1 MHIGRRTSV
10 YRRQIIL
17 GNGLAGRTFHRAALH
32 YLRARPQC
40 RAHFTAMS
48 EPRQGAFHLTNT
60 LTRKKEEFVPL
71 NPPHVGLYVCGPTVY
86 SDVHLGNVRSFL
98 TFDVLYR
105 WLSNLGY
112 KVRYVRNITDVGH
125 LVGDVDEGEDK
136 IAKRARLEQLE
147 PMEIVQKYT
156 NGFHDVMRMF
166 NILPP
171 SIEPTATGH
180 LIEQIEM
187 VKRIIASGYGYEA
200 NGSVYFDVPRYA
212 EKHPYGELSGRKI
225 DELITNTRDTEGM
238 DEKRSPLDFAIWKR
252 AEAQHLMKWPSPWG
266 EGFPGW
272 HLECS
277 AMSTKYLG
285 HTFDIHGGGMDLKF
299 PHHECEIAQSV
310 AADGKPPVR
319 YWMHG
324 NMLTVN
330 GRKMAK
336 SEGNGFTPEE
346 LISGN
351 HKLLERGYSA
361 MTVRFFMLQCHY
373 ASTLDFS
380 NAAMQAAEKG
390 LERLM
395 AAVDVLEKLKPGS
408 HDDADIAALEQR
420 CHAAMNDDLNTPVMI
435 AELFEGVRIIN
446 SAHDGKLSLT
456 AASIERLRGLHNT
469 MVFQVLGMRREDAA
483 KGDDSALD
491 GLVQEFIRQ
500 RAAAKARKDFAES
513 DRIRDHLAALGIVL
527 KDTKEGT
534 TWERA

>member
-1 MHIGRRTSV
+1 MSD
-10 YRRQIIL
+10 
-17 GNGLAGRTFHRAALH
+17 
-32 YLRARPQC
+32 LRKLP
-40 RAHFTAMS
+40 
-48 EPRQGAFHLTNT
+48 FHLTNT
-60 LTRKKEEFVPL
+60 LTRRKEEFVPSA
-71 NPPHVGLYVCGPTVY
+71 PPHVGLYVCGPTVY

-105 WLSNLGY
+105 WLKHLGY

-147 PMEIVQKYT
+147 PMEVVQKYT
-156 NGFHDVMRMF
+156 NGFHAVMRMF
-166 NILPP
+166 NILDP

-180 LIEQIEM
+180 LIEQIGM
-187 VKRIIASGYGYEA
+187 VERILDKGYAYEV
-200 NGSVYFDVPRYA
+200 NGSVYFDVPKYA
-212 EKHPYGELSGRKI
+212 AEHEYGTLSGRRI
-225 DELITNTRDTEGM
+225 EELQANTRGTEGQ
-238 DEKRSPLDFAIWKR
+238 DEKRSPLDFALWKR
-252 AEAQHLMKWPSPWG
+252 AEKGHLMHWPSPWG

-277 AMSTKYLG
+277 VMSTKYLG
-285 HTFDIHGGGMDLKF
+285 LTFDIHGGGMDLKF

-310 AADGKPPVR
+310 AADGQAPVR

-346 LISGN
+346 LLTGN
-351 HKLLERGYSA
+351 HKLLEKGYSA

-380 NAAMQAAEKG
+380 NEALQAAERG

-395 AAVDVLEKLKPGS
+395 AAVDTLEKLKPGTN
-408 HDDADIAALEQR
+408 DEADIPALEQR
-420 CHAAMNDDLNTPVMI
+420 CYDAMNDDLNTPVMI
-435 AELFEGVRIIN
+435 AELFEAVRIIN
-446 SAHDGKLSLT
+446 SVNDSKLSVSEGSL
-456 AASIERLRGLHNT
+456 ERLRELMRT
-469 MVFQVLGMRREDAA
+469 MVFDVLGLVREQDAGDDQVLDA
-483 KGDDSALD
+483 
-491 GLVQEFIRQ
+491 LVKEFIQ
-500 RAAAKARKDFAES
+500 LRAEAKARRDFAAS
-513 DRIRDHLAALGIVL
+513 DAIRDKLAAAGILL

>member
-1 MHIGRRTSV
+1 
-10 YRRQIIL
+10 
-17 GNGLAGRTFHRAALH
+17 
-32 YLRARPQC
+32 
-40 RAHFTAMS
+40 MS
-48 EPRQGAFHLTNT
+48 DAKKGPFFLTNT
-60 LTRKKEEFVPL
+60 LSRRKEEFVPL
-71 NPPHVGLYVCGPTVY
+71 RPPHVGLYVCGPTVY

-105 WLSNLGY
+105 WLTFIGY
-112 KVRYVRNITDVGH
+112 TVRYVRNITDVGH

-156 NGFHDVMRMF
+156 NGFHDVMRLF

-187 VKRIIASGYGYEA
+187 VKRIIGSGYGYEA
-200 NGSVYFDVPRYA
+200 NGSVYFDVPRFA
-212 EKHPYGELSGRKI
+212 EKHAYGELSGRRI
-225 DELITNTRDTEGM
+225 DELLANTRDTEGM
-238 DEKRSPLDFAIWKR
+238 EEKRSPLDFAIWKK
-252 AEAQHLMKWPSPWG
+252 AEPSHLMKWPSPWG

-285 HTFDIHGGGMDLKF
+285 RTFDIHGGGMDLKF

-310 AADGKPPVR
+310 AADGEAPVR

-346 LISGN
+346 LLTGN
-351 HKLLERGYSA
+351 HKLLEKGYSA

-380 NAAMQAAEKG
+380 NAAMQASEKG
-390 LERLM
+390 LDRLVKAM
-395 AAVDVLEKLKPGS
+395 ALLPKLKAAEA
-408 HDDADIAALEQR
+408 DEADIDALERR

-435 AELFEGVRIIN
+435 AELFEAVRIIN
-446 SAHDGKLSLT
+446 SVHDGKLKLT
-456 AASIERLRGLHNT
+456 EASIGKLRT
-469 MVFQVLGMRREDAA
+469 MMRVLVRDVLGIREEVADA
-483 KGDDSALD
+483 KGDDHALD
-491 GLVQEFIRQ
+491 ALVQEFIRL
-500 RAAAKARKDFAES
+500 RAEAKARKDFATG
-513 DRIRDHLAALGIVL
+513 DAIRDRLAAIGIVL

>member
-1 MHIGRRTSV
+1 MAELKRGPFWI
-10 YRRQIIL
+10 
-17 GNGLAGRTFHRAALH
+17 
-32 YLRARPQC
+32 
-40 RAHFTAMS
+40 
-48 EPRQGAFHLTNT
+48 TNT
-60 LTRKKEEFVPL
+60 LTRKKEEFEPL
-71 NPPHVGLYVCGPTVY
+71 RPPHVGLYVCGPTVY

-105 WLSNLGY
+105 WLTHLGY

-125 LVGDVDEGEDK
+125 LVDDIDAGEDK

-156 NGFHDVMRMF
+156 NGFHDVMRLF
-166 NILPP
+166 NLLSP

-187 VKRIIASGYGYEA
+187 VKRIMANGYAYES
-200 NGSVYFDVPRYA
+200 NGSVYFDVPKFA
-212 EKHPYGELSGRKI
+212 AAHPYGELSGRKI
-225 DELITNTRDTEGM
+225 EDQLANTRDTEGM
-238 DEKRSPLDFAIWKR
+238 EDKRSPLDFAIWKK
-252 AEAQHLMKWPSPWG
+252 AEPMHLMKWPSPWG

-285 HTFDIHGGGMDLKF
+285 QTFDIHGGGMDLKF

-310 AADGKPPVR
+310 AADGIAPVR

-346 LISGN
+346 LLTGN
-351 HKLLERGYSA
+351 HKLLEKGYSA

-380 NAAMQAAEKG
+380 NAALRAAEKG

-395 AAVDVLEKLKPGS
+395 TAMSTLEKLQGITTELRS
-408 HDDADIAALEQR
+408 GVDVQGLSER
-420 CHAAMNDDLNTPVMI
+420 CYAAMNDDLNTPVLI
-435 AELFEGVRIIN
+435 AELFEGVRMIN
-446 SAHDGKLSLT
+446 SANDGKLALGQPDVDTLKELFRS
-456 AASIERLRGLHNT
+456 
-469 MVFQVLGMRREDAA
+469 MVFDVLGLKVENIA
-483 KGDDSALD
+483 KDDGALD
-491 GLVQEFIRQ
+491 GLVGEFIRM
-500 RAAAKARKDFAES
+500 RAEAKARKDFAAS
-513 DRIRDHLAALGIVL
+513 DRVRDQLARLGIVL

>member
-1 MHIGRRTSV
+1 MSD
-10 YRRQIIL
+10 
-17 GNGLAGRTFHRAALH
+17 
-32 YLRARPQC
+32 LRKLP
-40 RAHFTAMS
+40 
-48 EPRQGAFHLTNT
+48 FHLTNT
-60 LTRKKEEFVPL
+60 LTRRKEEFVPSA
-71 NPPHVGLYVCGPTVY
+71 PPHVGLYVCGPTVY

-105 WLSNLGY
+105 WLRHLGY

-147 PMEIVQKYT
+147 PMEVVQKYT
-156 NGFHDVMRMF
+156 NGFHAVMRMF
-166 NILPP
+166 NILDP

-180 LIEQIEM
+180 LIEQIGM
-187 VKRIIASGYGYEA
+187 VERILDKGYAYEV
-200 NGSVYFDVPRYA
+200 NGSVYFDVPKYA
-212 EKHPYGELSGRKI
+212 AEHEYGTLSGRRI
-225 DELITNTRDTEGM
+225 EELQANTRGTEGQ
-238 DEKRSPLDFAIWKR
+238 DEKRSPLDFALWKR
-252 AEAQHLMKWPSPWG
+252 AEKGHLMHWPSPWG

-277 AMSTKYLG
+277 VMSTKYLG
-285 HTFDIHGGGMDLKF
+285 LTFDIHGGGMDLKF

-310 AADGKPPVR
+310 AADGQAPVR

-336 SEGNGFTPEE
+336 SEGNGFTPQE
-346 LISGN
+346 LISGD

-380 NAAMQAAEKG
+380 NEALQAAERG

-395 AAVDVLEKLKPGS
+395 AAVDTLEKLKPGTN
-408 HDDADIAALEQR
+408 DEADIPALEQR
-420 CHAAMNDDLNTPVMI
+420 CYDAMNDDLNTPVMI
-435 AELFEGVRIIN
+435 AELFEAVRIIN
-446 SAHDGKLSLT
+446 SVNDSKLSVSEGSL
-456 AASIERLRGLHNT
+456 ERLRELMRT
-469 MVFQVLGMRREDAA
+469 MVFDVLGLVREQDAGDDQVLDA
-483 KGDDSALD
+483 
-491 GLVQEFIRQ
+491 LVKEFIQ
-500 RAAAKARKDFAES
+500 LRAEAKARRDFAAS
-513 DRIRDHLAALGIVL
+513 DAIRDKLAAAGILL

-534 TWERA
+534 TWQRA

>member
-1 MHIGRRTSV
+1 
-10 YRRQIIL
+10 
-17 GNGLAGRTFHRAALH
+17 
-32 YLRARPQC
+32 
-40 RAHFTAMS
+40 MS
-48 EPRQGAFHLTNT
+48 ETKKGPLFLTNT

-86 SDVHLGNVRSFL
+86 SDVHLGNVRSFT

-105 WLSNLGY
+105 WLTHLGY

-125 LVGDVDEGEDK
+125 LVDDVDAGEDK

-156 NGFHDVMRMF
+156 NGFHDVMRLF
-166 NILPP
+166 NLKNP
-171 SIEPTATGH
+171 SIEPTATAH
-180 LIEQIEM
+180 LIEQIGM
-187 VKRIIASGYGYEA
+187 VGRILRNGYAYEA
-200 NGSVYFDVPRYA
+200 NGSVYFDVPKYA
-212 EKHPYGELSGRKI
+212 EKFAYGELSGRKI
-225 DELITNTRDTEGM
+225 DELLTNTRDTEGM
-238 DEKRSPLDFAIWKR
+238 EEKRSPLDFAIWKK
-252 AEAQHLMKWPSPWG
+252 ADTHHLMKWPSPWG

-285 HTFDIHGGGMDLKF
+285 QTFDIHGGGMDLKF

-310 AADGKPPVR
+310 AADGIAPVR

-346 LISGN
+346 LLTGN
-351 HKLLERGYSA
+351 HKLLEKGYSA

-380 NAAMQAAEKG
+380 NEAMQASERG
-390 LERLM
+390 LERM
-395 AAVDVLEKLKPGS
+395 MKAVELLDKLKPGAQ
-408 HDDADIAALEQR
+408 DDADIAALEQR
-420 CHAAMNDDLNTPVMI
+420 CYTAMNDDLNTPVMI

-446 SAHDGKLSLT
+446 SVNDGKVALT
-456 AASIERLRGLHNT
+456 AAGIARLMALFDA
-469 MVFQVLGMRREDAA
+469 MIFEVLGLRNDGDASST
-483 KGDDSALD
+483 KGDSALD
-491 GLVQEFIRQ
+491 GLIGEFIRM
-500 RAAAKARKDFAES
+500 RAEAKAKKDFAAS
-513 DRIRDHLAALGIVL
+513 DAIRDKLVALGIVL
-527 KDTKEGT
+527 KDGKEGT

>member
-1 MHIGRRTSV
+1 
-10 YRRQIIL
+10 
-17 GNGLAGRTFHRAALH
+17 
-32 YLRARPQC
+32 
-40 RAHFTAMS
+40 MS
-48 EPRQGAFHLTNT
+48 DLLKGPFHLTNT

-71 NPPHVGLYVCGPTVY
+71 RPPHVGLYVCGPTVY

-105 WLSNLGY
+105 WLTHLGY

-156 NGFHDVMRMF
+156 NGFHDVMRLF

-180 LIEQIEM
+180 LIEQIGM
-187 VKRIIASGYGYEA
+187 VERIVESGYGYEA
-200 NGSVYFDVPRYA
+200 NGSVYFDVPKFA
-212 EKHPYGELSGRKI
+212 EKHAYGELSGRRI
-225 DELITNTRDTEGM
+225 DELMSNTRDTEGQ
-238 DEKRSPLDFAIWKR
+238 DEKRSPLDFAIWKK
-252 AEAQHLMKWPSPWG
+252 AEPQHLMKWPSPWG

-285 HTFDIHGGGMDLKF
+285 LTFDIHGGGMDLKF

-310 AADGKPPVR
+310 AADGVAPVR

-346 LISGN
+346 LLTGN
-351 HKLLERGYSA
+351 HKLLEQGYSA

-395 AAVDVLEKLKPGS
+395 AAVVTLHKLKPGAT
-408 HDDADIAALEQR
+408 DGADVEALTGR
-420 CHAAMNDDLNTPVMI
+420 CYAAMNDDLNTPVMI

-446 SAHDGKLSLT
+446 SVHDGKLELT
-456 AASIERLRGLHNT
+456 AAGIDSLKGLYQS
-469 MVFQVLGMRREDAA
+469 MVFEVLGLKEEASSA
-483 KGDDSALD
+483 SDDSAMD
-491 GLVQEFIRQ
+491 GLVQEFIRM
-500 RAAAKARKDFAES
+500 RAEAKARKDFASS
-513 DRIRDHLAALGIVL
+513 DAIRDKLLALGIVL
-527 KDTKEGT
+527 KDTKEWT

>member
-1 MHIGRRTSV
+1 MANAQDHPL
-10 YRRQIIL
+10 Q
-17 GNGLAGRTFHRAALH
+17 
-32 YLRARPQC
+32 
-40 RAHFTAMS
+40 
-48 EPRQGAFHLTNT
+48 LTNT
-60 LTRKKEEFVPL
+60 LTRKKENFIPL

-98 TFDVLYR
+98 TFDILFR
-105 WLSNLGY
+105 WLTYLGY
-112 KVRYVRNITDVGH
+112 TVRYVRNITDVGH
-125 LVGDVDEGEDK
+125 LVDDIDEGEDK
-136 IAKRARLEQLE
+136 IAKRARMEQLE

-156 NGFHDVMRMF
+156 NGFHDVMRLF

-200 NGSVYFDVPRYA
+200 NGSVYFDVPGFA
-212 EKHPYGELSGRKI
+212 EEHEYGKLSGRKI
-225 DELITNTRDTEGM
+225 DELLANTRDTEGM
-238 DEKRSPLDFAIWKR
+238 EEKRSPLDFAIWKR

-285 HTFDIHGGGMDLKF
+285 LTFDIHGGGMDLKF

-310 AADGKPPVR
+310 AADGKAPVR

-346 LISGN
+346 LLTGN
-351 HKLLERGYSA
+351 HKLLEKGYSA

-373 ASTLDFS
+373 SSTLDFS
-380 NAAMQAAEKG
+380 NAAMQASEKG

-395 AAVDVLEKLKPGS
+395 SGMANLSKLKAGATDDVDV
-408 HDDADIAALEQR
+408 AALEQR
-420 CHAAMNDDLNTPVMI
+420 CYTAMNDDLNTPVMI
-435 AELFEGVRIIN
+435 AELFEGARIIN
-446 SAHDGKLSLT
+446 SVRDGK
-456 AASIERLRGLHNT
+456 
-469 MVFQVLGMRREDAA
+469 QVLTQPGIDRLKQLMEQMVHDVLGLQQEQVVG
-483 KGDDSALD
+483 GDDNALE
-491 GLVQEFIRQ
+491 GLVQEFIRM
-500 RAAAKARKDFAES
+500 RAEAKAAKDYATG
-513 DRIRDHLAALGIVL
+513 DRIREQLEALGIRIM
-527 KDTKEGT
+527 DTKEGT
-534 TWERA
+534 TWERV